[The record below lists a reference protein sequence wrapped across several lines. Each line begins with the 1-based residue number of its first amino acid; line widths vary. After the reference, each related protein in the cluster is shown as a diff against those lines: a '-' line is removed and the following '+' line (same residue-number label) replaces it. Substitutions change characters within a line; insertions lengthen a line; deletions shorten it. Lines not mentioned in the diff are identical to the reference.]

1 MKKINLS
8 FFKIITILFGIL
20 LLTSCASGYNK
31 INPPQVDY
39 HLSKKVDDV
48 TLAYKYGKL
57 NKKYTRKQ
65 RIGGVKLVSVKITNN
80 SDKELIYGQNVKLT
94 YANGRM
100 ANIMENKKAF
110 KLIRQQS
117 VPYFLYLL
125 LIPLNFDS
133 YDAYGRVTSSVPIGN
148 ILGPAI
154 TLLNFLTAESANSKM
169 KRELLKND
177 LEGRSIKAGE
187 TVYGIVALKTD
198 DWEELDISVLK

>member
-1 MKKINLS
+1 MKKIYVN

-48 TLAYKYGKL
+48 TLEYRYGKL
-57 NKKYTRKQ
+57 TKKYTRKQ
-65 RIGGVKLVSVKITNN
+65 LLGGVKLVSVKITNN
-80 SDKELIYGQNVKLT
+80 SDKELIYGQNIKLT
-94 YANGRM
+94 YAQGKE
-100 ANIMENKKAF
+100 ANIIENKKAF

-125 LIPLNFDS
+125 LIPLDFES
-133 YDAYGRVTSSVPIGN
+133 RDAYGRVTSSVQIGK

-154 TLLNFLTAESANSKM
+154 SLLNFLTAESANSKM

-187 TVYGIVALKTD
+187 TVYGIVALKTVE
-198 DWEELDISVLK
+198 WEELDISVLK